1 MNEPLKHK
9 LFTVYGQL
17 LNTKVLNEAWKH
29 VKANKGCAG
38 VDKVSIR
45 KFDENAEEYIQSI
58 LEELKK
64 KEYKPSPVARK
75 YIPKK
80 NGKRRPLG
88 IPTIKDRVIQQ
99 ALVSRLEPFFEE
111 NVFHDNS
118 CGFRPG
124 RDVELAL
131 KKVLSRIEYGYTFI
145 YDFDIKGYFDNIPHK
160 RLMRVL
166 NKYISDGTVL
176 DMIWKWLKAGYMEDE
191 IRYEQTKGV
200 QQGGV
205 ISPLLSNIYLN
216 ELDWELE
223 KAGHQFV
230 RYADDCIVMCQ
241 TQEEYDRAKE
251 LVKKVLTE
259 LGLEIAEDKTKDIDF
274 YHDDFDFLGFSFRH
288 IRNSKSG
295 NPFYILTVR
304 EKSIKE
310 FRSEMKA
317 KIKKS
322 YTYSFEKWKSILNPI
337 IRGKVN
343 YYLKAA
349 KAVDAV
355 EKAMKAKGG
364 RCRCK
369 LDLRFL
375 KETDGYIRNRL
386 RVAFANRGR
395 KSARYVDGKL
405 LTVKY
410 GNSFFLKNMG
420 LESGR
425 YMYWKHY
432 HPEMSKDEF
441 LKKTKKKSKYT
452 GKKDEFFRY
461 ALAR

>member
-17 LNTKVLNEAWKH
+17 LNTKVMNEAWKH

-38 VDKVSIR
+38 VDKVSVR
-45 KFDENAEEYIQSI
+45 KFDENSERYIEEII
-58 LEELKK
+58 GELRK

-88 IPTIKDRVIQQ
+88 IPTIRDRVIQQ

-124 RDVELAL
+124 RDTELAL
-131 KKVLSRIEYGYTFI
+131 KKILSRIEYGYTFI

-160 RLMRVL
+160 KLMRVL

-205 ISPLLSNIYLN
+205 ISPLLANIYLN
-216 ELDWELE
+216 ELDWELD

-241 TQEEYDRAKE
+241 TQEEYEKAKR
-251 LVKKVLTE
+251 LVKEVLE
-259 LGLEIAEDKTKDIDF
+259 KLGLEIAEDKTKDIDF

-288 IRNSKSG
+288 IRNSKNG
-295 NPFYILTVR
+295 IPFYVLTVQ

-310 FRSEMKA
+310 FRSEMKG

-322 YTYSFEKWKSILNPI
+322 YTYSFEKWTSILNPI

-355 EKAMKAKGG
+355 SEAMKSKGG
-364 RCRCK
+364 KCHCR

-375 KETDGYIRNRL
+375 ATTDGYIRNRL
-386 RVAFANRGR
+386 RVAFAGR
-395 KSARYVDGKL
+395 KRGSVRYVDGKL

-410 GNSFFLKNMG
+410 GNSFFLKDME
-420 LESGR
+420 LVSGR
-425 YMYWKHY
+425 YLYWKHY
-432 HPEMSKDEF
+432 YPEMSKEEF
-441 LKKTKKKSKYT
+441 LERTKKKSKYNP
-452 GKKDEFFRY
+452 KKDKFFRY
-461 ALAR
+461 ALAK